1 MRQHQ
6 VAIEL
11 AAVGINHGKGTARR
25 IGGGNGRGN
34 SHRHVHKVRQRFGG
48 IQRFSAPD
56 TQHRQAVGTV
66 GLFFQAIDFI
76 LRTFAAKR
84 CNFGMES
91 GFFKTLTQGFFGKT
105 QHKFIAYHQPASRQR
120 LQVVAETSKNIS
132 ALDVLPRRL
141 NDTVHN
147 ISPLEVEVTKRVF
160 PVLLELLYG

>member
-1 MRQHQ
+1 
-6 VAIEL
+6 
-11 AAVGINHGKGTARR
+11 
-25 IGGGNGRGN
+25 
-34 SHRHVHKVRQRFGG
+34 
-48 IQRFSAPD
+48 
-56 TQHRQAVGTV
+56 
-66 GLFFQAIDFI
+66 
-76 LRTFAAKR
+76 
-84 CNFGMES
+84 MES

-120 LQVVAETSKNIS
+120 LQVVAETSENIS